1 MDDGANLPGLGLF
14 LADRLWKKVIEHV
27 HLLFW
32 PLYCKRNEM
41 QGLWTIQ
48 TTIHTE
54 WLEAWR

>member
-14 LADRLWKKVIEHV
+14 FAHRLWKEVIEHV

-54 WLEAWR
+54 RIEAWR